1 LPEGEPIAMTNL
13 SADVY
18 FYYPLAVRDR
28 ATGVSYSPISTG
40 LPGNYVWTVKTQACL
55 SAIGFPCRL
64 VEQMPD
70 EGIIVTHRE
79 FLPNALVP
87 NARQL
92 FVCIVADHRR
102 HPFAQ
107 LHMVQNPQDPMLAK
121 PSPWPAGF
129 VPHWTEATLIPRN
142 ADRGQTLANVS
153 YFGLPGRLAPQLRGD
168 RFHALMRRHG
178 YDFRIVAR
186 DRWNDYSHTDA
197 VLAVR
202 SFAALPY
209 HKFPPSKL
217 YNSWLARVPALL
229 GSESAYRAE
238 RRSRLDYFEVRS
250 TDDILA
256 ALDRLR
262 SNPTLRAAIVR
273 NAAKRAAELDASRI
287 AARWADFLEHVAV
300 PAYHEWRD
308 KSPARRRAFL
318 SMRPLQYASF
328 TAADLGARSV
338 DFVRKELARLP

>member
-1 LPEGEPIAMTNL
+1 MTNL

-64 VEQMPD
+64 VKQLPD

-87 NARQL
+87 NGSTTSRCA
-92 FVCIVADHRR
+92 A
-102 HPFAQ
+102 
-107 LHMVQNPQDPMLAK
+107 
-121 PSPWPAGF
+121 
-129 VPHWTEATLIPRN
+129 
-142 ADRGQTLANVS
+142 
-153 YFGLPGRLAPQLRGD
+153 PGR
-168 RFHALMRRHG
+168 
-178 YDFRIVAR
+178 
-186 DRWNDYSHTDA
+186 
-197 VLAVR
+197 
-202 SFAALPY
+202 
-209 HKFPPSKL
+209 
-217 YNSWLARVPALL
+217 
-229 GSESAYRAE
+229 
-238 RRSRLDYFEVRS
+238 
-250 TDDILA
+250 
-256 ALDRLR
+256 
-262 SNPTLRAAIVR
+262 
-273 NAAKRAAELDASRI
+273 
-287 AARWADFLEHVAV
+287 
-300 PAYHEWRD
+300 RD